1 MVRVVS
7 ELLGRHRERAELDRA
22 ISGLG
27 KRRSAALVIRGEAGI
42 GKSVLLDYAADQAAG
57 HCVTR
62 ATGVES
68 EMELAYAALQQLC
81 GRFLGRLNALPVPQR
96 EALKVA
102 FGLATG
108 PPPDDFLVAMATLS
122 LFADA
127 VDEGPVVCLVDDA

>member
-27 KRRSAALVIRGEAGI
+27 KGRSAALVIRGEAGI

-68 EMELAYAALQQLC
+68 EMELRLCRAATVVRPIPWPAQRSARTATRSAESCIRVGHRSTAGRLPRGDGDTESVC
-81 GRFLGRLNALPVPQR
+81 GRG
-96 EALKVA
+96 
-102 FGLATG
+102 
-108 PPPDDFLVAMATLS
+108 
-122 LFADA
+122 
-127 VDEGPVVCLVDDA
+127 